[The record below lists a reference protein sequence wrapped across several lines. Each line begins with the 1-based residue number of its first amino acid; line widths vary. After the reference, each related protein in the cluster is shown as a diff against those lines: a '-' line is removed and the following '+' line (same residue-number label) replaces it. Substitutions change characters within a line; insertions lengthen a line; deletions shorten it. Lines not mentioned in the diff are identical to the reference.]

1 MLGITTKSKITPI
14 GIDIGETAIR
24 GAQLRRSSAGFIVTT
39 LAQVDRAPV
48 AATRPGG
55 APEALE
61 LVLTRMLSN
70 ARFAGR
76 TVITALNPPE
86 VEFHVLEVPQAALQ
100 GGENADNVIHWEI
113 GRLTSLSGDQ
123 VETRHWLLP
132 SRAGGAANA
141 IGVSARRDA
150 VLAQL
155 EMCNRGR
162 LRCSCLDTGATALN
176 RFGRLLRAWGNDEI
190 WGLLDLG
197 SRQSRLILCLG
208 DSPILIRHTGDGGHS
223 WTERIAEVLQIS
235 PSAAEVQKKSHGL
248 AVVGRRE
255 GRDGASSP
263 PHDEVAMLLMSALRG
278 ELNEM
283 AGEIK
288 RSYEYVLN
296 SYPGRRA
303 GDLVLVGGGAGM
315 PNLAE
320 LLSGTLGIAV
330 RSASSYQRDPSCRI
344 QFGAAVRGTL
354 EEFATA
360 IGLAVPESQS

>member
-1 MLGITTKSKITPI
+1 MLGATIKSRMTPI
-14 GIDIGETAIR
+14 GIDIGETALR
-24 GAQLRRSSAGFIVTT
+24 GAQLKRGSEAFIITT
-39 LAQVDRAPV
+39 LAQADRVPV
-48 AATRPGG
+48 VSARAAGP
-55 APEALE
+55 PEGLE
-61 LVLTRMLSN
+61 RLLARLLSHS
-70 ARFAGR
+70 AFKGR
-76 TVITALNPPE
+76 RVITALNPPE

-113 GRLTSLSGDQ
+113 GRLTSHTAEQ

-132 SRAGGAANA
+132 SRTGGAANA

-150 VLAQL
+150 VMAQL
-155 EMCNRGR
+155 AMCNRGGM
-162 LRCSCLDTGATALN
+162 RCSCVDTGATALN
-176 RFGRLLRAWGNDEI
+176 RFGRLLRAWGQDEI

-208 DSPILIRHTGDGGHS
+208 ESPILIRHTGEGGHS

-235 PSAAEVQKKSHGL
+235 PAAAEVQKKAHGV
-248 AVVGRRE
+248 AVVARRE
-255 GRDGASSP
+255 GRDNAP
-263 PHDEVAMLLMSALRG
+263 LVPHDEVAMLLVGALRG

-315 PNLAE
+315 PNLAM
-320 LLSGTLGIAV
+320 LLSGILGITV
-330 RSASSYQRDPSCRI
+330 RRASSYQSDPHCRI
-344 QFGAAVRGTL
+344 QCGAAMRGTM

-360 IGLAVPESQS
+360 IGLAVPESGL

>member
-1 MLGITTKSKITPI
+1 MLGIAKKSRMTPI

-24 GAQLRRSSAGFIVTT
+24 GAQLRRSSEGFIITALAQADRAAGASGRPKSPEAPEQLFSRLLANAGFKG
-39 LAQVDRAPV
+39 RA
-48 AATRPGG
+48 
-55 APEALE
+55 
-61 LVLTRMLSN
+61 
-70 ARFAGR
+70 
-76 TVITALNPPE
+76 VITALNPPE
-86 VEFHVLEVPQAALQ
+86 VEFHVLEVPQAALE

-113 GRLTSLSGDQ
+113 GRLTSLPADQ

-150 VLAQL
+150 VMAQL
-155 EMCNRGR
+155 EMCTRGR
-162 LRCSCLDTGATALN
+162 VRCSCLDTGATALN
-176 RFGRLLRAWGNDEI
+176 RFGRLLKPWGDNEI

-208 DSPILIRHTGDGGHS
+208 QSPILIRHTGEGGHS
-223 WTERIAEVLQIS
+223 WTERIAEALQIS
-235 PSAAEVQKKSHGL
+235 LSAAEIQKKSHGV

-255 GRDGASSP
+255 GRDGAASAS
-263 PHDEVAMLLMSALRG
+263 HDEVAMLLMGALRG
-278 ELNEM
+278 ELNEL

-288 RSYEYVLN
+288 RSYEYVLS

-303 GDLVLVGGGAGM
+303 GDLVLVGGGASM

-320 LLSGTLGIAV
+320 LLSGTLGITV
-330 RSASSYQRDPSCRI
+330 RSASSYQSDPHCRMR
-344 QFGAAVRGTL
+344 FGAPVRGTL

-360 IGLAVPESQS
+360 IGLAVPESPS